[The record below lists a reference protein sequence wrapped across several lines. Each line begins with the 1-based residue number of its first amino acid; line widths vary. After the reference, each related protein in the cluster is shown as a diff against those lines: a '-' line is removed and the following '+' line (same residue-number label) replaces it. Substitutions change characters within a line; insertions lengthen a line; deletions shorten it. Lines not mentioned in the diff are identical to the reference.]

1 MKGELIYGSLLLL
14 YPKSFRA
21 RFGRE
26 MLQFFR
32 DCRPETR
39 AAAFW
44 IDTLRD
50 LVVSVP
56 REWGREIQRE
66 DSAIDYTG
74 LTDALMV
81 TSVVVPMLLW
91 LGWAVTVILLD
102 LDPHAQDTLRWS
114 TVAVILIVLATLA
127 MSCLV
132 GVLSTM
138 AAART
143 GRIDTTP
150 WSKLGTSGKPTARYS
165 R

>member
-1 MKGELIYGSLLLL
+1 MKGQLLYTSLLLL
-14 YPKSFRA
+14 YPKPFRA
-21 RFGRE
+21 RFERE
-26 MLQFFR
+26 MIQFFR
-32 DCRPETR
+32 DCYPEARTTT
-39 AAAFW
+39 FW
-44 IDTLRD
+44 LEALRD

-56 REWGREIQRE
+56 REWRREIQRE

-81 TSVVVPMLLW
+81 SSVAIPMLLW
-91 LGWAVTVILLD
+91 LGWMVTVIFLD

-114 TVAVILIVLATLA
+114 TAAVFLIVLATLA

-132 GVLSTM
+132 GVLSTL

-150 WSKLGTSGKPTARYS
+150 WSKLGTSGKTTARIS

>member
-1 MKGELIYGSLLLL
+1 MKGQLLYASLLLL
-14 YPKSFRA
+14 YPKPFRA
-21 RFGRE
+21 RFERE

-32 DCRPETR
+32 DCYPEARPTT
-39 AAAFW
+39 FW

-50 LVVSVP
+50 LAVSVP
-56 REWGREIQRE
+56 REWRREVQRE

-81 TSVVVPMLLW
+81 TSVAGPMLLW
-91 LGWAVTVILLD
+91 LGWIVTVIFLD
-102 LDPHAQDTLRWS
+102 LDPHAQDALRWS
-114 TVAVILIVLATLA
+114 TAAVLIIPLASLA

-150 WSKLGTSGKPTARYS
+150 WSKLGTSGKTTARSS